1 MFPLLTCGKQQRSS
15 DRVERLCFEEGN
27 IEEEKMDNGSTMT
40 HKMIGG
46 IYTKCF
52 TGTQIKK
59 DVLGCFRL
67 PNISNIYE
75 SYSHLLQYYLRRSSV
90 RNVYVSITFQRVNTN
105 FLKSLQITF

>member
-15 DRVERLCFEEGN
+15 DSVERLCFEEGN

-40 HKMIGG
+40 HKMIGS

-59 DVLGCFRL
+59 MYLDVLDFHMMFCL
-67 PNISNIYE
+67 
-75 SYSHLLQYYLRRSSV
+75 HLT
-90 RNVYVSITFQRVNTN
+90 VSR
-105 FLKSLQITF
+105 QITSIWSNVILCVFSVKNPIFDLLTMQMSSLR